1 MPGYDKIA
9 VVAVEQ
15 VKKVAED
22 NKVVVDVVEED
33 VVLDKMSIGDVV
45 AVVKVKVDKVDNLLL
60 MMLQVD
66 DIVV

>member
-1 MPGYDKIA
+1 MPGSDKIA
-9 VVAVEQ
+9 VDAVEQ

-22 NKVVVDVVEED
+22 NKMVVDVVEED
-33 VVLDKMSIGDVV
+33 VVLDKMPIGDVV

>member
-9 VVAVEQ
+9 VDAVEQ

-33 VVLDKMSIGDVV
+33 VVSDKMSIGDVV
-45 AVVKVKVDKVDNLLL
+45 AVVKVKADKVDNLLL